1 LPEFLTLPAGGNH
14 YERASGYVAGNQR
27 GADGNIR
34 AVYSAQNN
42 VVYCWPGKAEPTI
55 MDFWLE
61 IQEAFVLMISPVFW
75 PGLAVGAGLLI
86 FYSVVEIVTA
96 EVK

>member
-1 LPEFLTLPAGGNH
+1 
-14 YERASGYVAGNQR
+14 
-27 GADGNIR
+27 
-34 AVYSAQNN
+34 
-42 VVYCWPGKAEPTI
+42 VVYCGAGKTGPT
-55 MDFWLE
+55 MNFWLE